1 MNPNAPSNVELLA
14 RKIGSG
20 NYQLAEK
27 GRYANRITLEMPQQ
41 GLIMRIRSMAI
52 NDEGIFECR
61 IDFVDINTNLAIN
74 RTTLVVLGKVPY
86 IKRSVS

>member
-1 MNPNAPSNVELLA
+1 
-14 RKIGSG
+14 
-20 NYQLAEK
+20 
-27 GRYANRITLEMPQQ
+27 
-41 GLIMRIRSMAI
+41 MRIRSMAI

>member
-1 MNPNAPSNVELLA
+1 MNPNAPSNVEVLA
-14 RKIGSG
+14 RKMGSK
-20 NYQLAEK
+20 NYELAK

-61 IDFVDINTNLAIN
+61 IEFVDINTNLAIN